1 MRMTFKRLALLGG
14 HPARGYARI
23 VKLTPAR
30 LDFVLALADQARCQR
45 QLAEVLCV
53 SEAVIS
59 RMVRVLAAK
68 GLVQR
73 HIPLADKRF
82 RIVSLTKEGREVLET
97 LADHEQ
103 PFENLDVD
111 SQALSEAGWL
121 EDWREPLQAV
131 RLEFLQRIADGQCSA
146 NAPPEPP
153 YAAMRMQWRKGVYR
167 HFYGPFDT
175 TVTNQKLA
183 RMWLPGPPPLH
194 LGVVLDTSLDAAA

>member
-1 MRMTFKRLALLGG
+1 MTFKRLALLGG

-30 LDFVLALADQARCQR
+30 LDFVLALADQDRCQR

-59 RMVRVLAAK
+59 RMVRVLFELK
-68 GLVQR
+68 LVQR

-82 RIVSLTKEGREVLET
+82 RIVSLTPEGRQVLET

-111 SQALSEAGWL
+111 SQALSESGWL
-121 EDWREPLQAV
+121 ENWHEPLQSIG
-131 RLEFLQRIADGQCSA
+131 LEFLHQIAKGQCSA
-146 NAPPEPP
+146 SRRPEPP
-153 YAAMRMQWRKGVYR
+153 YAAMRMHWRKGVYR
-167 HFYGPFDT
+167 DFYGPLET
-175 TVTNQKLA
+175 TVTNEKLA
-183 RMWLPGPPPLH
+183 RIWLPGPPPLH
-194 LGVVLDTSLDAAA
+194 LGVVLDTSLAA

>member
-59 RMVRVLAAK
+59 RMVRVLVRK

-73 HIPLADKRF
+73 HIPLADRRF
-82 RIVSLTKEGREVLET
+82 RIVSLTKEGRELLET

-111 SQALSEAGWL
+111 SQALSESSWL
-121 EDWREPLQAV
+121 EDWREPLQGS
-131 RLEFLQRIADGQCSA
+131 RLDFLHAIADGQCSA
-146 NAPPEPP
+146 NRPPEPP
-153 YAAMRMQWRKGVYR
+153 YAAMRMHWRKGVYR
-167 HFYGPFDT
+167 DFYGPFET
-175 TVTNQKLA
+175 TATNEKLS

-194 LGVVLDTSLDAAA
+194 MGVVLDTSLDTAA